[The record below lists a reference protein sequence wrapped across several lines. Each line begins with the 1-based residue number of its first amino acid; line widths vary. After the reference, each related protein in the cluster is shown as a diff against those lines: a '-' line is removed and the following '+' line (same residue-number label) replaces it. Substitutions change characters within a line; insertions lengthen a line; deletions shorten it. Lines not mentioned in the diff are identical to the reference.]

1 MRTLFVRLFVGIAV
15 PFALAGCAR
24 IDYAYRHE
32 VAGRVVHAVTGRPLA
47 GVTVERLEAGMTNTP
62 ARALY
67 LRTTAADGT
76 FRFLYSGLGP
86 RPLPV
91 HEWVLVLDKQG
102 YRRAS
107 VTNRVSW
114 LPFAEG
120 RAAYGYVLTNLQ
132 LRLAPAGE

>member
-1 MRTLFVRLFVGIAV
+1 MKPLCLLGISTVLFV
-15 PFALAGCAR
+15 LAGCAR

-32 VAGRVVHAVTGRPLA
+32 VAVRVVHAVTGRPLA

-67 LRTTAADGT
+67 LRTTAADGS

-86 RPLPV
+86 RPLPA
-91 HEWVLVLDKQG
+91 HEWVLFLHKAG
-102 YRRAS
+102 YRPAS

-120 RAAYGYVLTNLQ
+120 RAAFGYVLTNLQ